1 MNFHSQQQGM
11 TMKQLNETITAIA
24 PSATLA
30 ITSKAAELKAQ
41 GIKVCAFAAGEPDF
55 NTPDCIKKACAAAL
69 DADKTRY
76 VAAAGLPELRAALCE
91 KLQKE
96 NGVAYEPSQV
106 LVANGGK
113 HALSQVFQTLINPGD
128 EVIIPAPFWLSYPE
142 MVRVAGGI
150 PVFVKT
156 SVEDGFLMSPEQ
168 LEAAITPRTVAVVM
182 NSPSNPTGMMY
193 TPEQLRAIGEVAI
206 NHDLWIVSDEIYEK
220 MVYGDVQQ
228 ASMAAFGPEF
238 YDHTITVNG
247 FSKTFAMTGWRL
259 GYAAGPK
266 PFMKALF
273 ALQSHM
279 ASAPNT
285 FTQWGAIAAL
295 QEAGPDVDTMVKAFT
310 ERRDR
315 IYQLISAI
323 PGIKC
328 PKPDGAFYVFPD
340 ISSFGLTSL
349 EFAARLLEE
358 KHVAVVPGIAFGDDS
373 CVRLSYAC
381 SMDNI
386 EEGLSRFADFCASL
400 NS

>member
-1 MNFHSQQQGM
+1 
-11 TMKQLNETITAIA
+11 MKQLNETITAIA

-69 DADKTRY
+69 NADKTRY

>member
-1 MNFHSQQQGM
+1 
-11 TMKQLNETITAIA
+11 MKLLNQTVTAIA

-55 NTPDCIKKACAAAL
+55 NTPDCIKNACEVAL
-69 DADKTRY
+69 DEHKTRY
-76 VAAAGLPELRAALCE
+76 VAAAGLPELRTALCE
-91 KLQKE
+91 KLQAE
-96 NGVAYEPSQV
+96 NGISYEPSQV
-106 LVANGGK
+106 LIANGGK
-113 HALSQVFQTLINPGD
+113 HALAQVFQTLINPGD

-142 MVRVAGGI
+142 MVRVAGGV

-168 LEAAITPRTVAVVM
+168 LEAAITPKTVAVVM

-206 NHDLWIVSDEIYEK
+206 KHDIWVVSDEIYEK
-220 MVYGDVQQ
+220 MVYGGVEQ

-273 ALQSHM
+273 ALQSHL

-285 FTQWGAIAAL
+285 FAQWGAIAAL
-295 QEAGPDVDTMVKAFT
+295 KEAGPDVATMVKAFA
-310 ERRDR
+310 ERRER
-315 IYQLISAI
+315 IYALMSAI
-323 PGIKC
+323 PGVKC
-328 PKPDGAFYVFPD
+328 PKPEGAFYVFPD
-340 ISSFGLTSL
+340 ISSFGMTSL
-349 EFAARLLEE
+349 EFAQRLLEE
-358 KHVAVVPGIAFGDDS
+358 HHVAVVPGVAFGDDT

-386 EEGLSRFADFCASL
+386 EEGMRRFTAFCASL
-400 NS
+400 KK

>member
-1 MNFHSQQQGM
+1 
-11 TMKQLNETITAIA
+11 MKLLNETVTAIA

-55 NTPDCIKKACAAAL
+55 NTPDCIKQACAAAL
-69 DADKTRY
+69 EDNKTRY
-76 VAAAGLPELRAALCE
+76 VAAAGLPELRTALCE
-91 KLQKE
+91 KMQAE
-96 NGVAYEPSQV
+96 NGISYEPSQV
-106 LVANGGK
+106 LIANGGK
-113 HALSQVFQTLINPGD
+113 HALAQVFQTLINPGD

-142 MVRVAGGI
+142 MVRVAGGV

-168 LEAAITPRTVAVVM
+168 LEAAITPKTVAVVM

-206 NHDLWIVSDEIYEK
+206 KHDIWVVSDEIYEK
-220 MVYGDVQQ
+220 MVYGGVEQ
-228 ASMAAFGPEF
+228 ASIASFGPEF

-273 ALQSHM
+273 ALQSHL

-285 FTQWGAIAAL
+285 FSQWGAIAAL
-295 QEAGPDVDTMVKAFT
+295 KEAGPDVDTMVKAFA
-310 ERRDR
+310 ERRER
-315 IYQLISAI
+315 IYTLMSSI
-323 PGIKC
+323 PGVKC
-328 PKPDGAFYVFPD
+328 PKPEGAFYVFPD
-340 ISSFGLTSL
+340 ISSFGMTSL
-349 EFAARLLEE
+349 EFAQRLLEE
-358 KHVAVVPGIAFGDDS
+358 HHVAVVPGIAFGDDT

-381 SMDNI
+381 SMENI
-386 EEGLSRFADFCASL
+386 EEGMSRFTAFCASL
-400 NS
+400 KK

>member
-1 MNFHSQQQGM
+1 
-11 TMKQLNETITAIA
+11 MKLLNETITAIA

-55 NTPDCIKKACAAAL
+55 NTPDCIKKACAEAL
-69 DADKTRY
+69 NSDKTRY
-76 VAAAGLPELRAALCE
+76 VAAAGLPELRTALCE

-96 NGVAYEPSQV
+96 NGISYEPSQV

-156 SVEDGFLMSPEQ
+156 SVEDGFLMSPAQ
-168 LEAAITPRTVAVVM
+168 LEAAITPKTVAVVM

-193 TPEQLRAIGEVAI
+193 TPDQLRAIGEVAI
-206 NHDLWIVSDEIYEK
+206 KHDLWIVSDEIYEK
-220 MVYGDVQQ
+220 MVYGGVEQV
-228 ASMAAFGPEF
+228 SMAAFGPDF
-238 YDHTITVNG
+238 YNHTITVNG

-266 PFMKALF
+266 AFMKALF

-285 FTQWGAIAAL
+285 FAQWGAIAAL
-295 QEAGPDVDTMVKAFT
+295 QEAAPDVATMVKAFT
-310 ERRDR
+310 ERRER
-315 IYQLISAI
+315 IYELLSSI
-323 PGIKC
+323 PGLKC

-340 ISSFGLTSL
+340 ISALGLTSL
-349 EFAARLLEE
+349 EFAQRLLEE
-358 KHVAVVPGIAFGDDS
+358 QHVAVVPGVAFGDDA

-381 SMDNI
+381 SMENI
-386 EEGLSRFADFCASL
+386 EEGCRRFADFCATL
-400 NS
+400 K

>member
-1 MNFHSQQQGM
+1 
-11 TMKQLNETITAIA
+11 MKQLNETITAIA

-76 VAAAGLPELRAALCE
+76 VAAAGLPELRVALCE

-96 NGVAYEPSQV
+96 NGVSYEPSQV

-220 MVYGDVQQ
+220 MVYGDVKQ
-228 ASMAAFGPEF
+228 ASMASFGPEF

-310 ERRDR
+310 ERRER

-340 ISSFGLTSL
+340 ISSFGMTSL

-358 KHVAVVPGIAFGDDS
+358 KHVAVVPGIAFGDDA

-381 SMDNI
+381 SMENI

-400 NS
+400 K

>member
-1 MNFHSQQQGM
+1 
-11 TMKQLNETITAIA
+11 MKQLNETITAIA

-76 VAAAGLPELRAALCE
+76 VAAAGLPELRTALCE

-96 NGVAYEPSQV
+96 NGVSYEPSQV

-220 MVYGDVQQ
+220 MVYGDVKQ
-228 ASMAAFGPEF
+228 ASRASFGPEF

-310 ERRDR
+310 ERRER

-340 ISSFGLTSL
+340 ISSFGMTSL

-358 KHVAVVPGIAFGDDS
+358 KHVAVVPGIAFGDDA

-381 SMDNI
+381 SMENI

-400 NS
+400 KQ

>member
-1 MNFHSQQQGM
+1 
-11 TMKQLNETITAIA
+11 MKQLNETITAIA

-76 VAAAGLPELRAALCE
+76 VAAAGLPELRTALCE

-96 NGVAYEPSQV
+96 NGVSYEPSQV

-220 MVYGDVQQ
+220 MVYGDVKQ
-228 ASMAAFGPEF
+228 ASMASFGPEF

-310 ERRDR
+310 ERRER

-340 ISSFGLTSL
+340 ISSFGMTSL

-358 KHVAVVPGIAFGDDS
+358 KHVAVVPGIAFGDDA

-381 SMDNI
+381 SMENI

-400 NS
+400 KQ

>member
-1 MNFHSQQQGM
+1 
-11 TMKQLNETITAIA
+11 MKQLNETITAIA

-76 VAAAGLPELRAALCE
+76 VAAAGLPELRVALCE

-96 NGVAYEPSQV
+96 NGVSYEPSQV

-220 MVYGDVQQ
+220 MVYGDVKQ
-228 ASMAAFGPEF
+228 ASMASFGPEF

-310 ERRDR
+310 ERRER

-340 ISSFGLTSL
+340 ISSFGMTSL

-358 KHVAVVPGIAFGDDS
+358 KHVAVVPGIAFGDDA

-381 SMDNI
+381 SMENI

-400 NS
+400 KQ

>member
-1 MNFHSQQQGM
+1 
-11 TMKQLNETITAIA
+11 MKLLNQTVTAIA

-55 NTPDCIKKACAAAL
+55 NTPDCIKNACEAAL
-69 DADKTRY
+69 DEHKTRY
-76 VAAAGLPELRAALCE
+76 VAAAGLPELRTALCE
-91 KLQKE
+91 KLQAE
-96 NGVAYEPSQV
+96 NGISYDPSQV
-106 LVANGGK
+106 LIANGGK
-113 HALSQVFQTLINPGD
+113 HALAQVFQTLINPGD

-142 MVRVAGGI
+142 MVRVAGGV

-168 LEAAITPRTVAVVM
+168 LEAAITPKTVAVVM

-206 NHDLWIVSDEIYEK
+206 KHDIWVVSDEIYEK
-220 MVYGDVQQ
+220 MVYGGVEQ

-273 ALQSHM
+273 ALQSHL

-285 FTQWGAIAAL
+285 FAQWGAIAAL
-295 QEAGPDVDTMVKAFT
+295 KEAGPDVATMVKAFA
-310 ERRDR
+310 ERRER
-315 IYQLISAI
+315 IYALMSAI
-323 PGIKC
+323 PGVKC
-328 PKPDGAFYVFPD
+328 PKPEGAFYVFPD
-340 ISSFGLTSL
+340 ISSFGMTSL
-349 EFAARLLEE
+349 EFAQRLLEE
-358 KHVAVVPGIAFGDDS
+358 HHVAVVPGVAFGDDT

-386 EEGLSRFADFCASL
+386 EEGMRRFTAFCASL
-400 NS
+400 KK

>member
-1 MNFHSQQQGM
+1 
-11 TMKQLNETITAIA
+11 MKLLNETITAIA

-41 GIKVCAFAAGEPDF
+41 GIQVCAFAAGEPDF
-55 NTPDCIKKACAAAL
+55 NTPDCIKKACADAL
-69 DADKTRY
+69 SGDKTRY
-76 VAAAGLPELRAALCE
+76 VAAAGLPELRTALCE

-96 NGVAYEPSQV
+96 NGITYEPSQV

-113 HALSQVFQTLINPGD
+113 HALSQVFQTLIKPGD

-142 MVRVAGGI
+142 MVRVAGGV

-156 SVEDGFLMSPEQ
+156 SVEDGFLMNPAQ
-168 LEAAITPRTVAVVM
+168 LEAAITPKTVAVVM

-206 NHDLWIVSDEIYEK
+206 KHDIWIVSDEIYEK
-220 MVYGDVQQ
+220 MVYGEVKQ

-285 FTQWGAIAAL
+285 FAQWGAIAAL
-295 QEAGPDVDTMVKAFT
+295 KEAAPDVATMVKAFT
-310 ERRDR
+310 ERRER
-315 IYQLISAI
+315 IYALLSAI

-340 ISSFGLTSL
+340 ISAFGMDSL
-349 EFAARLLEE
+349 EFARRLLEE
-358 KHVAVVPGIAFGDDS
+358 KHVAVVPGVAFGDDS

-386 EEGLSRFADFCASL
+386 EEGCRRFAEFCASL
-400 NS
+400 K

>member
-1 MNFHSQQQGM
+1 
-11 TMKQLNETITAIA
+11 MKLLNETITAIA

-55 NTPDCIKKACAAAL
+55 NTPDCIKKACAEAL
-69 DADKTRY
+69 NSDKTRY
-76 VAAAGLPELRAALCE
+76 VAAAGLPELRTALCE

-96 NGVAYEPSQV
+96 NGISYEPSQV

-156 SVEDGFLMSPEQ
+156 SVEDGFLMSPAQ
-168 LEAAITPRTVAVVM
+168 LEAAITPKTVAVVM

-193 TPEQLRAIGEVAI
+193 TPDQLRAIGEVAI
-206 NHDLWIVSDEIYEK
+206 KHDLWIVSDEIYEK
-220 MVYGDVQQ
+220 MVYGGVEQV
-228 ASMAAFGPEF
+228 SMAAFGPDF
-238 YDHTITVNG
+238 YNHTITVNG

-266 PFMKALF
+266 AFMKALF

-285 FTQWGAIAAL
+285 FAQWGAIAAL
-295 QEAGPDVDTMVKAFT
+295 QEAAPDVATMVKAFT
-310 ERRDR
+310 ERRER
-315 IYQLISAI
+315 IYELLSSI

-340 ISSFGLTSL
+340 ISAFGLTSL
-349 EFAARLLEE
+349 EFAQRLLEE
-358 KHVAVVPGIAFGDDS
+358 QHVAVVPGVAFGDDA

-381 SMDNI
+381 SMENI
-386 EEGLSRFADFCASL
+386 EEGCRRFADFCATL
-400 NS
+400 K

>member
-1 MNFHSQQQGM
+1 
-11 TMKQLNETITAIA
+11 MKLLNQTVTAIA

-41 GIKVCAFAAGEPDF
+41 GIQVCAFAAGEPDF
-55 NTPDCIKKACAAAL
+55 NTPDCIKNACEAAL
-69 DADKTRY
+69 DEHKTRY
-76 VAAAGLPELRAALCE
+76 VAAAGLPELRTALSE
-91 KLQKE
+91 KLQAE
-96 NGVAYEPSQV
+96 NGVSYEPSQI

-113 HALSQVFQTLINPGD
+113 HALAQVFQTLINPGD

-142 MVRVAGGI
+142 MVRVAGGV

-168 LEAAITPRTVAVVM
+168 LEAAITPKTVAVVM

-206 NHDLWIVSDEIYEK
+206 KHDIWVVSDEIYEK
-220 MVYGDVQQ
+220 MVYGGVEQ

-273 ALQSHM
+273 ALQSHL

-285 FTQWGAIAAL
+285 FAQWGAIAAL
-295 QEAGPDVDTMVKAFT
+295 KEAGPDVATMVKAFA
-310 ERRDR
+310 ERRER
-315 IYQLISAI
+315 IYALMSAI
-323 PGIKC
+323 PGVKC
-328 PKPDGAFYVFPD
+328 PKPEGAFYVVPD
-340 ISSFGLTSL
+340 ISSFGMTSL
-349 EFAARLLEE
+349 EFAQRLLEE
-358 KHVAVVPGIAFGDDS
+358 HHVAVVPGIAFGDDT

-381 SMDNI
+381 SMNNI
-386 EEGLSRFADFCASL
+386 EEGMRRFTAFCASL
-400 NS
+400 KK

>member
-1 MNFHSQQQGM
+1 
-11 TMKQLNETITAIA
+11 MKLLNQTVTAIA

-41 GIKVCAFAAGEPDF
+41 GIQVCAFAAGEPDF
-55 NTPDCIKKACAAAL
+55 NTPDCIKNACEAAL
-69 DADKTRY
+69 DEHKTRY
-76 VAAAGLPELRAALCE
+76 VAAAGLPELRTALSE
-91 KLQKE
+91 KLQAE
-96 NGVAYEPSQV
+96 NGVSYEPSQI

-113 HALSQVFQTLINPGD
+113 HALAQVFQTLINPDD

-142 MVRVAGGI
+142 MVRVAGGV

-168 LEAAITPRTVAVVM
+168 LEAAITPKTVAVVM

-206 NHDLWIVSDEIYEK
+206 KHDIWVVSDEIYEK
-220 MVYGDVQQ
+220 MVYGGVEQ

-273 ALQSHM
+273 ALQSHL

-285 FTQWGAIAAL
+285 FAQWGAIAAL
-295 QEAGPDVDTMVKAFT
+295 KEAGPDVATMVKAFA
-310 ERRDR
+310 ERRER
-315 IYQLISAI
+315 IYALMSAI
-323 PGIKC
+323 PGVKC
-328 PKPDGAFYVFPD
+328 PKPEGAFYVFPD
-340 ISSFGLTSL
+340 ISSFGMTSL
-349 EFAARLLEE
+349 EFAQRLLEE
-358 KHVAVVPGIAFGDDS
+358 HHVAVVPGIAFGDDT

-386 EEGLSRFADFCASL
+386 EEGMRRFTAFCASL
-400 NS
+400 KK

>member
-1 MNFHSQQQGM
+1 
-11 TMKQLNETITAIA
+11 MKLLNQTVTAIA

-41 GIKVCAFAAGEPDF
+41 GIQVCAFAAGEPDF
-55 NTPDCIKKACAAAL
+55 NTPDCIKNACEAAL
-69 DADKTRY
+69 DEHKTRY
-76 VAAAGLPELRAALCE
+76 VAAAGLPELRTALSE
-91 KLQKE
+91 KLQAE
-96 NGVAYEPSQV
+96 NGVSYEPSQI

-113 HALSQVFQTLINPGD
+113 HALAQVFQTLINPGD

-142 MVRVAGGI
+142 MVRVAGGV

-168 LEAAITPRTVAVVM
+168 LEAAITPKTVAVVM

-206 NHDLWIVSDEIYEK
+206 KHDIWVVSDEIYEK
-220 MVYGDVQQ
+220 MVYGGVEQ
-228 ASMAAFGPEF
+228 ASMAAFGPDF

-273 ALQSHM
+273 ALQSHL

-285 FTQWGAIAAL
+285 FAQWGAIAAL
-295 QEAGPDVDTMVKAFT
+295 KEAGPNVATMVKAFA
-310 ERRDR
+310 ERRER
-315 IYQLISAI
+315 IYALMSAI
-323 PGIKC
+323 PGVKC
-328 PKPDGAFYVFPD
+328 PKPEGAFYVFPD
-340 ISSFGLTSL
+340 ISSFGMTSL
-349 EFAARLLEE
+349 EFAQRLLEE
-358 KHVAVVPGIAFGDDS
+358 HHVAVVPGVAFGDDT

-386 EEGLSRFADFCASL
+386 EEGMRRFTAFCASL
-400 NS
+400 KK

>member
-1 MNFHSQQQGM
+1 
-11 TMKQLNETITAIA
+11 MKLLNQTVTAIA

-55 NTPDCIKKACAAAL
+55 NTPDCIKNACEAAL
-69 DADKTRY
+69 DEHKTRY
-76 VAAAGLPELRAALCE
+76 VAAAGLPELRTALCE
-91 KLQKE
+91 KLQAE
-96 NGVAYEPSQV
+96 NGISYEPSQV
-106 LVANGGK
+106 LIANGGK
-113 HALSQVFQTLINPGD
+113 HALAQVFQTLINPGD

-142 MVRVAGGI
+142 MVRVAGGV

-168 LEAAITPRTVAVVM
+168 LEAAITPKTVAVVM

-206 NHDLWIVSDEIYEK
+206 KHDIWVVSDEIYEK
-220 MVYGDVQQ
+220 MVYGGVEQ

-273 ALQSHM
+273 ALQSHL

-285 FTQWGAIAAL
+285 FAQWGAIAAL
-295 QEAGPDVDTMVKAFT
+295 KEAGPDVATMVKAFA
-310 ERRDR
+310 ERRER
-315 IYQLISAI
+315 IYALMSAI
-323 PGIKC
+323 PGVKC
-328 PKPDGAFYVFPD
+328 PKPEGAFYVFPD
-340 ISSFGLTSL
+340 ISSFGMTSL
-349 EFAARLLEE
+349 EFAQRLLEE
-358 KHVAVVPGIAFGDDS
+358 HHVAVVPGVAFGDDT

-386 EEGLSRFADFCASL
+386 EEGMRRFTAFCASL
-400 NS
+400 KK

>member
-1 MNFHSQQQGM
+1 
-11 TMKQLNETITAIA
+11 MKQLNETITAIA

-76 VAAAGLPELRAALCE
+76 VAAAGLPELRVALCE

-96 NGVAYEPSQV
+96 NGVSYEPSQV
-106 LVANGGK
+106 VVANGGK

-220 MVYGDVQQ
+220 MVYGDVKQ
-228 ASMAAFGPEF
+228 ASMASFGPEF

-310 ERRDR
+310 ERRER

-340 ISSFGLTSL
+340 ISSFGMTSL

-358 KHVAVVPGIAFGDDS
+358 KHVAVVPGIAFGDDA

-381 SMDNI
+381 SMENI

-400 NS
+400 KQ

>member
-1 MNFHSQQQGM
+1 
-11 TMKQLNETITAIA
+11 MKQLNETITAIA

-128 EVIIPAPFWLSYPE
+128 EVISPAPFWLSYPE

>member
-1 MNFHSQQQGM
+1 
-11 TMKQLNETITAIA
+11 MKQLNETITAIA

-156 SVEDGFLMSPEQ
+156 SVENGFLMSPEQ

>member
-1 MNFHSQQQGM
+1 
-11 TMKQLNETITAIA
+11 MKQLNETITAIA

>member
-1 MNFHSQQQGM
+1 
-11 TMKQLNETITAIA
+11 MKLLNQTVTAIA

-55 NTPDCIKKACAAAL
+55 NTPDCIKNACEAAL
-69 DADKTRY
+69 DEHKTRY
-76 VAAAGLPELRAALCE
+76 VAAAGLPELRTALCE
-91 KLQKE
+91 KLQAE
-96 NGVAYEPSQV
+96 NGISYEPSQV
-106 LVANGGK
+106 LIANGGK
-113 HALSQVFQTLINPGD
+113 HALAQVFQTLINPGD

-142 MVRVAGGI
+142 MVRVAGGV

-156 SVEDGFLMSPEQ
+156 SVEDGFLMSSEQ
-168 LEAAITPRTVAVVM
+168 LEAAITPKTVAVVM

-206 NHDLWIVSDEIYEK
+206 KHDIWVVSDEIYEK
-220 MVYGDVQQ
+220 MVYGGVEQ

-273 ALQSHM
+273 ALQSHL

-285 FTQWGAIAAL
+285 FAQWGAIAAL
-295 QEAGPDVDTMVKAFT
+295 KEAGPDVATMVKAFA
-310 ERRDR
+310 ERRER
-315 IYQLISAI
+315 IYALMSAI
-323 PGIKC
+323 PGVKC
-328 PKPDGAFYVFPD
+328 PKPEGAFYVFPD
-340 ISSFGLTSL
+340 ISSFGMTSL
-349 EFAARLLEE
+349 EFAQRLLEE
-358 KHVAVVPGIAFGDDS
+358 HHVAVVPGVAFGDDT

-386 EEGLSRFADFCASL
+386 EEGMRRFTAFCASL
-400 NS
+400 KK

>member
-1 MNFHSQQQGM
+1 
-11 TMKQLNETITAIA
+11 MKLLNQTVTAIA

-55 NTPDCIKKACAAAL
+55 NTPDCIKNACEAAL
-69 DADKTRY
+69 DEHKTRY
-76 VAAAGLPELRAALCE
+76 VAAAGLPELRTALCE
-91 KLQKE
+91 KLQAE
-96 NGVAYEPSQV
+96 NGISYEPSQV
-106 LVANGGK
+106 LIANGGK
-113 HALSQVFQTLINPGD
+113 HALAQVFQTLINPGD

-142 MVRVAGGI
+142 MVRVAGGV

-168 LEAAITPRTVAVVM
+168 LEAAITPKTVAVVM

-193 TPEQLRAIGEVAI
+193 TPEQLRSIGEVAI
-206 NHDLWIVSDEIYEK
+206 KHDIWVVSDEIYEK
-220 MVYGDVQQ
+220 MVYGGVEQ

-273 ALQSHM
+273 ALQSHL

-285 FTQWGAIAAL
+285 FAQWGAIAAL
-295 QEAGPDVDTMVKAFT
+295 KEAGPDVATMVKAFA
-310 ERRDR
+310 ERRER
-315 IYQLISAI
+315 IYALMSAI
-323 PGIKC
+323 PGVKC
-328 PKPDGAFYVFPD
+328 PKPEGAFYVFPD
-340 ISSFGLTSL
+340 ISSFGMTSL
-349 EFAARLLEE
+349 EFAQRLLEE
-358 KHVAVVPGIAFGDDS
+358 HHVAVVPGVAFGDDT

-386 EEGLSRFADFCASL
+386 EEGMRRFTAFCASL
-400 NS
+400 KK

>member
-1 MNFHSQQQGM
+1 
-11 TMKQLNETITAIA
+11 MKPLNETITAIA

-55 NTPDCIKKACAAAL
+55 NTPECIKKACAEAL
-69 DADKTRY
+69 DANKTRY

-91 KLQKE
+91 KLQNE
-96 NGVAYEPSQV
+96 NGVTYEPSQV
-106 LVANGGK
+106 LIANGGK

-156 SVEDGFLMSPEQ
+156 SVEDGFLMNPAQ
-168 LEAAITPRTVAVVM
+168 LEAAITPRTVAIVM

-206 NHDLWIVSDEIYEK
+206 QHDLWIISDEIYEK
-220 MVYGDVQQ
+220 MVYGDVTQ

-295 QEAGPDVDTMVKAFT
+295 KEAGPDVDTMVKAFT

-315 IYQLISAI
+315 IYELVSAI

-349 EFAARLLEE
+349 EFAQRLLEE
-358 KHVAVVPGIAFGDDS
+358 KHVAVVPGVAFGDDN

-386 EEGLSRFADFCASL
+386 EEGLRRFTEFCASL
-400 NS
+400 

>member
-1 MNFHSQQQGM
+1 
-11 TMKQLNETITAIA
+11 MKLLNQTVTAIA

-41 GIKVCAFAAGEPDF
+41 GIQVCAFAAGEPDF
-55 NTPDCIKKACAAAL
+55 NTPDCIKNACEAAL
-69 DADKTRY
+69 DEHKTRY
-76 VAAAGLPELRAALCE
+76 VAAAGLPELRTALSE
-91 KLQKE
+91 KLQTE
-96 NGVAYEPSQV
+96 NGVSYEPSQI

-113 HALSQVFQTLINPGD
+113 HALAQVFQTLINPGD

-142 MVRVAGGI
+142 MVRVAGGV

-168 LEAAITPRTVAVVM
+168 LEAAITPKTVAVVM

-206 NHDLWIVSDEIYEK
+206 KHDIWVVSDEIYEK
-220 MVYGDVQQ
+220 MVYGGVEQ

-273 ALQSHM
+273 ALQSHL

-285 FTQWGAIAAL
+285 FAQWGAIAAL
-295 QEAGPDVDTMVKAFT
+295 KEAGPDVATMVKAFA
-310 ERRDR
+310 ERRER
-315 IYQLISAI
+315 IYALMSAI
-323 PGIKC
+323 PGVKC
-328 PKPDGAFYVFPD
+328 PKPEGAFYVFPD
-340 ISSFGLTSL
+340 ISSFGMTSL
-349 EFAARLLEE
+349 EFAQRLLEE
-358 KHVAVVPGIAFGDDS
+358 HHVAVVPGIAFGDDT

-386 EEGLSRFADFCASL
+386 EEGMRRFTAFCASL
-400 NS
+400 KK

>member
-1 MNFHSQQQGM
+1 
-11 TMKQLNETITAIA
+11 MKPLNETVTAIA

-41 GIKVCAFAAGEPDF
+41 GVKVCAFAAGEPDF
-55 NTPDCIKKACAAAL
+55 NTPECIKKACADAL
-69 DADKTRY
+69 NADKTRY
-76 VAAAGLPELRAALCE
+76 VAAAGLPELRKALCE
-91 KLQKE
+91 KLQAE
-96 NGVAYEPSQV
+96 NGITYEPSQV

-113 HALSQVFQTLINPGD
+113 HALAQVFQTLINPGD

-142 MVRVAGGI
+142 MVRVAGGV

-168 LEAAITPRTVAVVM
+168 LEAAITPKTVAVVM

-206 NHDLWIVSDEIYEK
+206 KHDIWVVSDEIYEK
-220 MVYGDVQQ
+220 MVYGGVEQ

-273 ALQSHM
+273 ALQSHL

-285 FTQWGAIAAL
+285 FSQWGAIAAL
-295 QEAGPDVDTMVKAFT
+295 QEAGPDVATMVKAFA
-310 ERRDR
+310 ERRER
-315 IYQLISAI
+315 IYALMSAI
-323 PGIKC
+323 PGVKC
-328 PKPDGAFYVFPD
+328 PKPEGAFYVFPD
-340 ISSFGLTSL
+340 ISSFGMSSL
-349 EFAARLLEE
+349 EFAQRLLEE
-358 KHVAVVPGIAFGDDS
+358 HHVAVVPGVAFGDDT

-386 EEGLSRFADFCASL
+386 EEGMRRFTAFCASL
-400 NS
+400 TK

>member
-1 MNFHSQQQGM
+1 
-11 TMKQLNETITAIA
+11 MKLLNETITAIA

-55 NTPDCIKKACAAAL
+55 NTPDCIKKACAEAL
-69 DADKTRY
+69 NSDKTRY
-76 VAAAGLPELRAALCE
+76 VAAAGLPELRTALCE

-96 NGVAYEPSQV
+96 NGISYEPSQV

-156 SVEDGFLMSPEQ
+156 SVEDGFLMSPAQ
-168 LEAAITPRTVAVVM
+168 LEAAITPKTVAVVM

-193 TPEQLRAIGEVAI
+193 TPDQLRAIGEVAI
-206 NHDLWIVSDEIYEK
+206 KHDLWIVSDEIYEK
-220 MVYGDVQQ
+220 MVYGGVEQ
-228 ASMAAFGPEF
+228 ASMAAFGPDF
-238 YDHTITVNG
+238 YNHTITVNG

-266 PFMKALF
+266 AFMKALF

-285 FTQWGAIAAL
+285 FAQWGAIAAL
-295 QEAGPDVDTMVKAFT
+295 QEAAPDVATMVKAFT
-310 ERRDR
+310 ERRER
-315 IYQLISAI
+315 IYELLSSI

-340 ISSFGLTSL
+340 ISAFGLTSL
-349 EFAARLLEE
+349 EFAQRLLEE
-358 KHVAVVPGIAFGDDS
+358 QHVAVVPGVAFGDDA

-381 SMDNI
+381 SMENI
-386 EEGLSRFADFCASL
+386 EEGCRRFADFCATL
-400 NS
+400 K

>member
-1 MNFHSQQQGM
+1 
-11 TMKQLNETITAIA
+11 MKLLNQTVTAIA

-41 GIKVCAFAAGEPDF
+41 GIQVCAFAAGEPDF
-55 NTPDCIKKACAAAL
+55 NTPDCIKNACEAAL
-69 DADKTRY
+69 DEHKTRY
-76 VAAAGLPELRAALCE
+76 VAAAGLPELRTALSE
-91 KLQKE
+91 KLQAE
-96 NGVAYEPSQV
+96 NGVSYEPSQI

-113 HALSQVFQTLINPGD
+113 HALAQVFQTLINPGD

-142 MVRVAGGI
+142 MVRVAGGV

-168 LEAAITPRTVAVVM
+168 LEAAITPKTVAVVM

-206 NHDLWIVSDEIYEK
+206 KHDIWVVSDEIYEK
-220 MVYGDVQQ
+220 MVYGGVEQ

-273 ALQSHM
+273 ALQSHL

-285 FTQWGAIAAL
+285 FAQWGAIAAL
-295 QEAGPDVDTMVKAFT
+295 KEAGPDVATMVKAFA
-310 ERRDR
+310 ERRER
-315 IYQLISAI
+315 IYALMSAI
-323 PGIKC
+323 PGVKC
-328 PKPDGAFYVFPD
+328 PKPEGAFYVFPD
-340 ISSFGLTSL
+340 ISSFGMTSL
-349 EFAARLLEE
+349 EFAQRLLEE
-358 KHVAVVPGIAFGDDS
+358 HHVAVVPGIAFGDDT

-386 EEGLSRFADFCASL
+386 EEGLRRFTAFCASL
-400 NS
+400 KK

>member
-1 MNFHSQQQGM
+1 
-11 TMKQLNETITAIA
+11 MKLLNQTVTAIA

-55 NTPDCIKKACAAAL
+55 NTPDCIKNACEAAL
-69 DADKTRY
+69 DEHKTRY
-76 VAAAGLPELRAALCE
+76 VAAAGLPELRTALCE
-91 KLQKE
+91 KLQAE
-96 NGVAYEPSQV
+96 NSISYEPSQV
-106 LVANGGK
+106 LIANGGK
-113 HALSQVFQTLINPGD
+113 HALAQVFQTLINPGD

-142 MVRVAGGI
+142 MVRVAGGV

-168 LEAAITPRTVAVVM
+168 LEAAITPKTVAVVM

-206 NHDLWIVSDEIYEK
+206 KHDIWVVSDEIYEK
-220 MVYGDVQQ
+220 MVYGGVEQ

-273 ALQSHM
+273 ALQSHL

-285 FTQWGAIAAL
+285 FAQWGAIAAL
-295 QEAGPDVDTMVKAFT
+295 KEAGPDVATMVKAFA
-310 ERRDR
+310 ERRER
-315 IYQLISAI
+315 IYALMSAI
-323 PGIKC
+323 PGVKC
-328 PKPDGAFYVFPD
+328 PKPEGAFYVFPD
-340 ISSFGLTSL
+340 ISSFGMTSL
-349 EFAARLLEE
+349 EFAQRLLEE
-358 KHVAVVPGIAFGDDS
+358 HHVAVVPGVAFGDDT

-386 EEGLSRFADFCASL
+386 EEGMRRFTAFCASL
-400 NS
+400 KK

>member
-1 MNFHSQQQGM
+1 
-11 TMKQLNETITAIA
+11 MKLLNQTVNAIA

-55 NTPDCIKKACAAAL
+55 NTPECIKQACANAL
-69 DADKTRY
+69 NGDKTRY
-76 VAAAGLPELRAALCE
+76 VAAAGLPELRTALCE
-91 KLQKE
+91 KLLNE
-96 NGVAYEPSQV
+96 NKIAYEPSQV
-106 LVANGGK
+106 LIANGGK

-142 MVRVAGGI
+142 MVRVAGGV

-156 SVEDGFLMSPEQ
+156 SVEDGFLMSAAQ
-168 LEAAITPRTVAVVM
+168 LEAAITPKTVAVVM

-206 NHDLWIVSDEIYEK
+206 RHDIWVVSDEIYEK
-220 MVYGDVQQ
+220 MVYGGVEQ
-228 ASMAAFGPEF
+228 ASMAAFGQDF

-285 FTQWGAIAAL
+285 FAQWGAIAAL
-295 QEAGPDVDTMVKAFT
+295 KEAAPDVAVMVKAFA
-310 ERRDR
+310 ERRER
-315 IYQLISAI
+315 IYTLLSAI

-349 EFAARLLEE
+349 EFAQRLLEE
-358 KHVAVVPGIAFGDDS
+358 QHVAVVPGVAFGDDT

-381 SMDNI
+381 SMENI
-386 EEGLSRFADFCASL
+386 EEGLRRFTDFCASL
-400 NS
+400 K

>member
-1 MNFHSQQQGM
+1 
-11 TMKQLNETITAIA
+11 MKLLNQTVTAIA

-41 GIKVCAFAAGEPDF
+41 GIQVCAFAAGEPDF
-55 NTPDCIKKACAAAL
+55 NTPDCIKNACEAAL
-69 DADKTRY
+69 DEHKTRY
-76 VAAAGLPELRAALCE
+76 VAAAGLPELRTALSE
-91 KLQKE
+91 KLQAE
-96 NGVAYEPSQV
+96 NGVSYEPSQI

-113 HALSQVFQTLINPGD
+113 HALAQVFQTLINPGD

-142 MVRVAGGI
+142 MVRVAGGV

-168 LEAAITPRTVAVVM
+168 LEAAITPKTVAVVM

-206 NHDLWIVSDEIYEK
+206 KHDIWVVSDEIYEK
-220 MVYGDVQQ
+220 MVYGGVEQ

-273 ALQSHM
+273 ALQSHL

-285 FTQWGAIAAL
+285 FAQWGAIAAL
-295 QEAGPDVDTMVKAFT
+295 KEAGPDVATMVKAFA
-310 ERRDR
+310 ERRER
-315 IYQLISAI
+315 IYALMSAI
-323 PGIKC
+323 PGVKC
-328 PKPDGAFYVFPD
+328 PKPEGAFYVFVD
-340 ISSFGLTSL
+340 IRKFGLDSETFCTRMIREAL
-349 EFAARLLEE
+349 LAA
-358 KHVAVVPGIAFGDDS
+358 VPGACFGAEGYI
-373 CVRLSYAC
+373 RLSYCYSDA
-381 SMDNI
+381 
-386 EEGLSRFADFCASL
+386 ELKKGLDRMEAFL
-400 NS
+400 KTLKM

>member
-1 MNFHSQQQGM
+1 MI
-11 TMKQLNETITAIA
+11 MKPLNETVTAIA

-41 GIKVCAFAAGEPDF
+41 GVKVCAFAAGEPDF
-55 NTPDCIKKACAAAL
+55 NTPECIKKACADAL
-69 DADKTRY
+69 TADKTRY
-76 VAAAGLPELRAALCE
+76 VAAAGLPELRKALCE
-91 KLQKE
+91 KLQAE
-96 NGVAYEPSQV
+96 NGITYEPSQV

-113 HALSQVFQTLINPGD
+113 HALAQVFQTLINPGD

-142 MVRVAGGI
+142 MVRVAGGV

-168 LEAAITPRTVAVVM
+168 LEAAITPKTVAVVM

-206 NHDLWIVSDEIYEK
+206 KHDIWVDSDEIYEK
-220 MVYGDVQQ
+220 MVYGGVEQ

-273 ALQSHM
+273 ALQSHL

-285 FTQWGAIAAL
+285 FSQWGAIAAL
-295 QEAGPDVDTMVKAFT
+295 QEAGPDVDTMVKAFA
-310 ERRDR
+310 ERRER
-315 IYQLISAI
+315 IYALMSAI
-323 PGIKC
+323 PGVKC
-328 PKPDGAFYVFPD
+328 PKPEGAFYVFPD
-340 ISSFGLTSL
+340 ISSFGMTSL
-349 EFAARLLEE
+349 EFAQRLLEE
-358 KHVAVVPGIAFGDDS
+358 HHVAVVPGVAFGDDT

-386 EEGLSRFADFCASL
+386 EEGMRRFTAFCASL
-400 NS
+400 TK

>member
-1 MNFHSQQQGM
+1 
-11 TMKQLNETITAIA
+11 MKPLNETITAIA

-30 ITSKAAELKAQ
+30 ITSKAAELKAK
-41 GIKVCAFAAGEPDF
+41 GVKVCAFAAGEPDF
-55 NTPDCIKKACAAAL
+55 NTPECIKKACADAL
-69 DADKTRY
+69 EANKTRY
-76 VAAAGLPELRAALCE
+76 VAAAGLPELRAALCQ
-91 KLQKE
+91 KLQQE
-96 NGVAYEPSQV
+96 NGITYEPSQV
-106 LVANGGK
+106 LIANGGK

-156 SVEDGFLMSPEQ
+156 SVEDGFLMNPDQ

-206 NHDLWIVSDEIYEK
+206 RHDLWIISDEIYEK

-266 PFMKALF
+266 AFMKALF

-295 QEAGPDVDTMVKAFT
+295 QEAGPDVAVMVKAFT

-315 IYQLISAI
+315 IYALVSAI
-323 PGIKC
+323 PGVKC

-349 EFAARLLEE
+349 EFAQRLLEE
-358 KHVAVVPGIAFGDDS
+358 QHVAVVPGVAFGDDS

-381 SMDNI
+381 SMENI
-386 EEGLSRFADFCASL
+386 EEGLRRFTEFCASL
-400 NS
+400 R